1 MWHWLKIRTYSA
13 VHLEIYGISLGVE
26 LVMLLFAT
34 PLQARDTIKIQSSRQ
49 VNVKQIEIS
58 RAKIKQLSKQKKLK
72 FKK

>member
-1 MWHWLKIRTYSA
+1 
-13 VHLEIYGISLGVE
+13 
-26 LVMLLFAT
+26 MLLFAT

-58 RAKIKQLSKQKKLK
+58 RAKIKHLSKQKKLK